1 MAVSF
6 DVRMAHLEGAY
17 EQINH
22 RMGAME
28 KRLDGFDSRFAQIDA
43 RFAQIDA
50 RFAQVDSRFAQLDRK
65 IDAHFLW
72 ILGLLIVSIILPIVT
87 HLTGR

>member
-22 RMGAME
+22 RMGAIE
-28 KRLDGFDSRFAQIDA
+28 KRLDGFDTRFAQV
-43 RFAQIDA
+43 DA
-50 RFAQVDSRFAQLDRK
+50 RFAQVDARFAQLDRK

-72 ILGLLIVSIILPIVT
+72 ILGLLIVSIILPVVM